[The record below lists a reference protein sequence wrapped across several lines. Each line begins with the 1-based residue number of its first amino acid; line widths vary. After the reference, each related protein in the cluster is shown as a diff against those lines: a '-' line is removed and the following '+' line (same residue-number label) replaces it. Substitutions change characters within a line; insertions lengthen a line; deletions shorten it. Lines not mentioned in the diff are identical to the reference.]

1 MNLLLGLPLFLQP
14 ELRNC
19 RVSNKGKLHTSEGEG
34 GTSFRN
40 VKVKSQKGAG
50 IGGVASLRL
59 DPPVSLSLL

>member
-1 MNLLLGLPLFLQP
+1 MNLLSGLPLFLQP
-14 ELRNC
+14 KLRSC
-19 RVSNKGKLHTSEGEG
+19 QVSNKGKLHTSEGEG

-50 IGGVASLRL
+50 ICGVASLRL